1 MATARAVLDA
11 VRAAEASGAS
21 PSDVLDAALGAAARF
36 PVAAT
41 TDPATTDPATTAY
54 RAKDGDVLDA
64 VATQVYGDEYA
75 AVDLLAANPALAAS
89 AHLEAGTLVRLP
101 PVQPHPRERP
111 IVQIWD

>member
-36 PVAAT
+36 PAAT

-75 AVDLLAANPALAAS
+75 AVDLLAANPALAVR

-101 PVQPHPRERP
+101 PVQPHPRERST
-111 IVQIWD
+111 VQIWD

>member
-11 VRAAEASGAS
+11 VRAAAASGAS

-36 PVAAT
+36 PATTDPVT
-41 TDPATTDPATTAY
+41 TDPATAAY

-75 AVDLLAANPALAAS
+75 AVDLLAANPALAAR

-101 PVQPHPRERP
+101 PVQPHSRERP